1 MLPKYLLFVFR
12 NMEAPMDIHKDAI
25 HSIETDFS
33 QKRILTSC
41 SDGMVRIFSKGTA
54 ESPHDLALELELNGN
69 SGPATKAI
77 FLNQGEF
84 IASSYFNGK
93 VIIWKYEGGRFNKK
107 YEKQLLNG
115 SVNDIAGRWDGDSFT
130 LFCGCSDGNVRIL
143 TVDSSFS
150 ATESEVFCHRFGVS
164 SVSAMENGF
173 VSGGMDYSV
182 AVWEGNEE
190 VARFRDHK
198 GFVRNVAVCPTNSFK
213 LLCIATCS
221 EDGSVIIYT
230 RKGSEYK
237 SQKIILEEPC
247 YSLSWSFSGFS
258 LSVGYG
264 SSKFK
269 CFVPDSN
276 GEFKEVKLKKVE
288 S

>member
-1 MLPKYLLFVFR
+1 
-12 NMEAPMDIHKDAI
+12 MDIHKDTI

-33 QKRILTSC
+33 QKKIVTSC
-41 SDGMVRIFSKGTA
+41 SDGIVRVFSKGTA
-54 ESPHDLALELELNGN
+54 DSPHNLALEMELNGN

-84 IASSYFNGK
+84 IASSYFSGK
-93 VIIWKYEGGRFNKK
+93 VIVWKYENGKFNKK

-115 SVNDIAGRWDGDSFT
+115 SVNDISGRWNGGSFT
-130 LFCGCSDGNVRIL
+130 LFCGCSDGNVRVL
-143 TVDSSFS
+143 AVDSSFGV
-150 ATESEVFCHRFGVS
+150 TESEIFSHRFGVS
-164 SVSAMENGF
+164 CVSATENGF

-182 AVWEGNEE
+182 AVWEGSEE

-198 GFVRNVAVCPTNSFK
+198 GFVRDVSVCPPNSFK
-213 LLCIATCS
+213 LFCMASCS
-221 EDGSVIIYT
+221 EDGTVMIYT
-230 RKGSEYK
+230 RNEGEYK
-237 SQKIILEEPC
+237 LQKIVLDEPC

-264 SSKFK
+264 DSRFK
-269 CFVPDSN
+269 CFVPDSS
-276 GEFKEVKLKKVE
+276 GEFKEVGLKKIE